1 MKRRTIGR
9 VAIVVFLAG
18 LSCAALAQ
26 PRRPHGRMGPGGQ
39 WWNNPQTID
48 ALQLDG
54 QTRDMI
60 EQEVHSTKMGLITL
74 KGEVER
80 AELELQRMLRT
91 EPMPSS
97 GEIEGQ
103 VDSLVQAQGNVMKQE
118 ILLRARILS
127 LLTPEQRTELESL
140 HQQRREAVRREFR
153 NRSHRSPAP
162 PEPPA
167 EPNL

>member
-1 MKRRTIGR
+1 
-9 VAIVVFLAG
+9 
-18 LSCAALAQ
+18 
-26 PRRPHGRMGPGGQ
+26 MGPGGQ

-60 EQEVHSTKMGLITL
+60 EQEVHSTKLEMIPL

-80 AELELQRMLRT
+80 AELELHRMLHT

-97 GEIEGQ
+97 EEIEGQ
-103 VDSLVQAQGNVMKQE
+103 VDSLVQAQGDVMKQE

-127 LLTPEQRTELESL
+127 LLTPEQRAELESL

-153 NRSHRSPAP
+153 HREPRPPRSPAP
-162 PEPPA
+162 AKPTA